1 MQINQSGS
9 NIKDVKQSNQML
21 ILKLISVG
29 VANTRADLAKVTG
42 LSKMAVGKLVTELI
56 EQNILAE
63 ADSAE
68 STASYGRPPVILKL
82 AKQSP
87 KICGI
92 LIKRGLCQAVV
103 SDLSGVSLALQ
114 TEHYDAGQM
123 CAEYLLSLLQRMYRT
138 VTAPYTHELLAIGV
152 ASIGPVNSTTGELL
166 NPPDFYGIGN
176 LNIVQAMQDF
186 TGLPTFLI
194 NDANA
199 GALAEKLYGSCRQ
212 TSNFVYLHIMNGIG
226 AGFVLEDKLYNGNHG
241 QSGEL
246 GHTSICFS
254 GPRCS
259 CGNVGCLDLYANH
272 AAMLRRMH
280 AKQFGYPDSP
290 LLRLPAP
297 EWEDFVDLA
306 NQKDPLAMAVLDEF
320 CGYLSFALINVLNL
334 LDVSAVVVGYNART
348 DGAFIEQALSARI
361 SGSALYS
368 AYQELPVLH
377 SHFGGDAPLIG
388 AVAAV
393 ADRIFSSRLSI

>member
-1 MQINQSGS
+1 M
-9 NIKDVKQSNQML
+9 
-21 ILKLISVG
+21 
-29 VANTRADLAKVTG
+29 
-42 LSKMAVGKLVTELI
+42 
-56 EQNILAE
+56 
-63 ADSAE
+63 
-68 STASYGRPPVILKL
+68 
-82 AKQSP
+82 
-87 KICGI
+87 
-92 LIKRGLCQAVV
+92 
-103 SDLSGVSLALQ
+103 
-114 TEHYDAGQM
+114 
-123 CAEYLLSLLQRMYRT
+123 
-138 VTAPYTHELLAIGV
+138 

-280 AKQFGYPDSP
+280 AKQFGYSDSP

-361 SGSALYS
+361 SSSALYS